1 MTILFKP
8 DPVVG
13 GADAWRAQLA
23 KRLPDVPFRVWP
35 DVGDPADIHFF
46 LGFKAATGDFAG
58 MTNLKAVLATGAG
71 VDGVFLAEDVPDV
84 AIARIIDPW
93 MTEQMAQWG
102 LYAVLHF
109 YRRFGDYQA
118 QQAEGNWNELDPWR
132 AAPARV
138 GMLGCGEIGQE
149 IGRRLA
155 DIGFEVAGWTR
166 SARDLGDIENFHGED
181 GFASFLARS
190 NFLICLLPL
199 TEDTTGLL
207 DAAAFSHLPE
217 EAYLINMARGRI
229 VDTDDLV
236 AALDSG
242 RIKGAFL
249 DVTEPEPL
257 PQDHPL
263 WRMPNVR
270 ITPHNSGNTNAD
282 TAADQVAENI
292 RRALA
297 GEPMLNVVERG
308 RGY

>member
-1 MTILFKP
+1 M
-8 DPVVG
+8 
-13 GADAWRAQLA
+13 
-23 KRLPDVPFRVWP
+23 PFRVWP

-71 VDGVFLAEDVPDV
+71 VDGIFLAEDVPDV

-93 MTEQMAQWG
+93 MTEQMAQWA

-118 QQAEGNWNELDPWR
+118 QQAEGDWNELDPWR

-149 IGRRLA
+149 IGRRLG
-155 DIGFEVAGWTR
+155 DIGFDVAGWTR

-181 GFASFLARS
+181 GFAPFLARS

-217 EAYLINMARGRI
+217 DAYLINMARGRI

-236 AALDSG
+236 DRARLRAGQGCVSG
-242 RIKGAFL
+242 CHGA
-249 DVTEPEPL
+249 
-257 PQDHPL
+257 
-263 WRMPNVR
+263 
-270 ITPHNSGNTNAD
+270 
-282 TAADQVAENI
+282 
-292 RRALA
+292 RALA
-297 GEPMLNVVERG
+297 ARPSALAYAECPHHAAQFRQHECGYGCRPSRRKYPPRAG
-308 RGY
+308 RRTVI

>member
-1 MTILFKP
+1 MTILFKS

-13 GADAWRAQLA
+13 GADAWREQLA
-23 KRLPDVPFRVWP
+23 KRLPDLPFRVWP
-35 DVGDPADIHFF
+35 DVGNPADIQFF
-46 LGFKAATGDFAG
+46 LGFKAATGDFVG

-71 VDGVFLAEDVPDV
+71 VDGIFLAEDLPDV

-93 MTEQMAQWG
+93 MTEQMAQWA

-118 QQAEGNWNELDPWR
+118 QQADSNWNELDPWR
-132 AAPARV
+132 AEMARV
-138 GMLGCGEIGQE
+138 GMLGCGAIGQE

-155 DIGFEVAGWTR
+155 DTGFEVAGWTR
-166 SARDLGDIENFHGED
+166 SARDLGDITNFHGEN
-181 GFASFLARS
+181 GFAPFLARS

-199 TEDTTGLL
+199 TDDTRGLL
-207 DAAAFSHLPE
+207 NTAAFSHLPE

-236 AALDSG
+236 VALDGG

-257 PQDHPL
+257 PEDHLL

-297 GEPMLNVVERG
+297 GEPLVNVVERE

>member
-13 GADAWRAQLA
+13 GAETWREQLA

-35 DVGDPADIHFF
+35 DVGDPSDIHFF

-71 VDGVFLAEDVPDV
+71 VDGIFLAEDLPEV

-93 MTEQMAQWG
+93 MTEQMAQWA

-109 YRRFGDYQA
+109 YRHFGDYQA
-118 QQAEGNWNELDPWR
+118 QQFEGNWNELDPWR
-132 AAPARV
+132 AAPPRV
-138 GMLGCGEIGQE
+138 GMLGCGEIGQD
-149 IGRRLA
+149 IGRRFA
-155 DIGFEVAGWTR
+155 NIGFDVAGWTR
-166 SARDLGDIENFHGED
+166 SARDLGKIENFYGD
-181 GFASFLARS
+181 NGFVPFLERS

-199 TEDTTGLL
+199 TEHTTGLL
-207 DAAAFSHLPE
+207 NAAAFSHLPE

-229 VDTDDLV
+229 VNTDDLV
-236 AALDSG
+236 EALDSR

-257 PQDHPL
+257 PKDHPL
-263 WRMPNVR
+263 WRMRNVR
-270 ITPHNSGNTNAD
+270 ITPHNSGNTNAN

-292 RRALA
+292 RRARDNQPL
-297 GEPMLNVVERG
+297 LNIVERG